1 MPDTPADPDEWID
14 IDEAV
19 RRTGLSKRTL
29 NRHKAAKSVETQVVD
44 TEFRQRQRRTLFK
57 VSTLPSV
64 KS

>member
-1 MPDTPADPDEWID
+1 MTDTPADPEEWID

-29 NRHKAAKSVETQVVD
+29 NRHKAAKSVETQVIEA
-44 TEFRQRQRRTLFK
+44 EFRQRQRRTLFK
-57 VSTLPSV
+57 VSTLPLA